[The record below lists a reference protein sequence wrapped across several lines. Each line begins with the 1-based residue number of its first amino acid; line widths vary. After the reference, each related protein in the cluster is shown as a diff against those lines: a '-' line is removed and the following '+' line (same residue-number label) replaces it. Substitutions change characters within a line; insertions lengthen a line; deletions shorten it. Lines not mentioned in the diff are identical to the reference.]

1 MSGITESTECKK
13 CGQTAWKYYDW
24 KPVELEIHECMN
36 YECGFQYFVE
46 DGIDKSRY
54 MTKEEIKNSER
65 SSFRFCGLLSNET
78 SVYCSQIIGSVYRY

>member
-54 MTKEEIKNSER
+54 MTKEEIKNLREV
-65 SSFRFCGLLSNET
+65 LSDF
-78 SVYCSQIIGSVYRY
+78 VDY